1 MKVLSIVGAR
11 PEFIQ
16 AAPVSRA
23 LRVAH
28 TEVLVHTGQHY
39 DYHMS
44 QVFFQELD
52 LPTPD
57 YNLGIGSGP
66 HGQQTGAMLAALE
79 PVLLKEQPDWVLI
92 RGDTNSTLAGALAAS
107 KARLPLA
114 HIEAGARS
122 FDRDMPEEINRLVAD
137 RLSDLLFCIS
147 PSGVENLAAE
157 GVTEG
162 VHYVGDVM
170 YDAVLHAMPLA
181 IRRSEVLSR
190 LGVSHQGYVLATVH
204 RAANTD
210 NPVTLTRIVS
220 ALNSLEEPVVF
231 PLHPRAAQAIVGLGV
246 SFRPHVRAIEP
257 VGYLDMLML
266 ESSARVILTDSGG
279 VTREAYFL
287 AVPCVTLRLQTEH
300 VETIALG
307 WNTLVGSEPEHI
319 LETVKHFRPI
329 GPRPPVYGDGAA
341 AKRIVRTLE
350 GSAATKQRCVAP
362 RIGFLSLGADVTAQR
377 LDGASRMVTRL

>member
-23 LRVAH
+23 LRPAH

-39 DYHMS
+39 DYQMS
-44 QVFFQELD
+44 QIFFQELD
-52 LPTPD
+52 LPAPD

-79 PVLLKEQPDWVLI
+79 PVMQAEQPDWVLI

-107 KARLPLA
+107 KVCLRIA

-122 FDRDMPEEINRLVAD
+122 FNRDMPEEINRLVAD

-157 GVTEG
+157 GVTKG

-170 YDAVLHAMPLA
+170 YDAVLHTLPLA
-181 IRRSEVLSR
+181 IRRGKVLSH
-190 LGVSHQGYVLATVH
+190 LGVSRQGYVLATVH

-210 NPVTLTRIVS
+210 NPETLTRIVS
-220 ALNSLEEPVVF
+220 ALNALGEPVVF
-231 PLHPRAAQAIVGLGV
+231 PVHPRARAAIGKLGV
-246 SFRPHVRAIEP
+246 SFRPHVTAIEP

-287 AVPCVTLRLQTEH
+287 GVPCVTLRAQTEH
-300 VETIALG
+300 VETIELG
-307 WNTLVGSEPEHI
+307 WNTLVGTEPDHI
-319 LETVKHFRPI
+319 IETVRHFRPT
-329 GPRPPVYGDGAA
+329 GPHPPIYGDGAA
-341 AKRIVRTLE
+341 AQRIVRTLE
-350 GSAATKQRCVAP
+350 QTV
-362 RIGFLSLGADVTAQR
+362 
-377 LDGASRMVTRL
+377 